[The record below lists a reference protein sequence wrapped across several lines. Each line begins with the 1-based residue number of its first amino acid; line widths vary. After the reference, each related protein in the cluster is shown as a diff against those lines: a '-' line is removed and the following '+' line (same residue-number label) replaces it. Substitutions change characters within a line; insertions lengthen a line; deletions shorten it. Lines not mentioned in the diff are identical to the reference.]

1 MNTNTEHYQVLVD
14 PRTIEDDETI
24 EIVKEELTNNLT
36 DNVIGEPLE
45 VDRVERLEKQVE
57 QLFKKL
63 NNVDIEMQSLK
74 LENRRLNEK
83 LNERKNK
90 DAKVVT
96 ESQTSNMDVDNT
108 QDDKIQQLEVLKRM
122 KQSGFNRSSPQ
133 NSPMKKQTQNINCE
147 TCGVQQHF

>member
-1 MNTNTEHYQVLVD
+1 
-14 PRTIEDDETI
+14 
-24 EIVKEELTNNLT
+24 
-36 DNVIGEPLE
+36 
-45 VDRVERLEKQVE
+45 
-57 QLFKKL
+57 
-63 NNVDIEMQSLK
+63 MQSLK

-147 TCGVQQHF
+147 TCGVQFDTRENFEKHNHTRLKKKQQTSFSNDRRRLRSRMRKS